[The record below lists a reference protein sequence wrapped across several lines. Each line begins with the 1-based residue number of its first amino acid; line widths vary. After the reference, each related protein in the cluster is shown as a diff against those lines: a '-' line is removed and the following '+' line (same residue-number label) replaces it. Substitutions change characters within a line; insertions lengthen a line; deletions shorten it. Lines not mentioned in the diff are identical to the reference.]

1 MLKIVLSEL
10 DWVERMGGCVV
21 EDVAPGQGGP
31 ERKDVVFTDL
41 VGALE
46 NGGWLG
52 EGVLGR

>member
-1 MLKIVLSEL
+1 MKIVLSEL